1 MFFTPK
7 KSFFSGWGHKEK
19 LPCYIFGRLIM
30 KPKLNMEKR
39 YVEADNWQIYKQIEP
54 ERRRDGKIV
63 LTNPYF
69 QTSGPAG
76 GGGGAET
83 LLPPYRDRTDRR
95 HDQPAEHHA
104 AGQCGPGWGSKSI
117 KSCDL
122 CPGCYFTDP
131 DYTTIFFINPDLII
145 LKKKK
150 SLLLMISYDQACKHE
165 GGPAKPDSTTPKRT
179 YKECRLQEIYLK

>member
-1 MFFTPK
+1 MK
-7 KSFFSGWGHKEK
+7 KKM
-19 LPCYIFGRLIM
+19 PCYFFGRLIM

-39 YVEADNWQIYKQIEP
+39 YVEADNWQIYIQIDP
-54 ERRRDGKIV
+54 ERRSDGKIV

-83 LLPPYRDRTDRR
+83 LLPPYRDRPDRQ
-95 HDQPAEHHA
+95 HDQPAEHYA
-104 AGQCGPGWGSKSI
+104 AGQCGPGRGSKSI

-122 CPGCYFTDP
+122 CPGYYFRDP
-131 DYTTIFFINPDLII
+131 DYT
-145 LKKKK
+145 KKFYKSWSDNSEEEK

>member
-1 MFFTPK
+1 
-7 KSFFSGWGHKEK
+7 
-19 LPCYIFGRLIM
+19 M

-104 AGQCGPGWGSKSI
+104 AGQCGPGEDQNPSN
-117 KSCDL
+117 
-122 CPGCYFTDP
+122 PV
-131 DYTTIFFINPDLII
+131 IFAQGII
-145 LKKKK
+145 LGIRIIKKK
-150 SLLLMISYDQACKHE
+150 LWIMIW
-165 GGPAKPDSTTPKRT
+165 
-179 YKECRLQEIYLK
+179 